1 MSTISVGS
9 RISAPAVVGR
19 GAVEYSNQA
28 RRVGGSRIWALV
40 EALAYAGAAIDPTA
54 ALAAQRF
61 ARIRDEERRGR
72 G

>member
-9 RISAPAVVGR
+9 RISAPDVEGR
-19 GAVEYSNQA
+19 GAVEYPSQA
-28 RRVGGSRIWALV
+28 RRLGGSRIWALV